1 MQNKKVL
8 ITGGA
13 GFIGSH
19 TAEEFL
25 NNGYKV
31 KILDNLRT
39 GDLQNLTHI
48 KDRISFIQG
57 DIRDAELVTSLID
70 DSTAVVHLAAL
81 VSVPESI
88 ENPSLA
94 HDINVTGMHTVL
106 NESRLSSAVCF
117 ISASSAAIYGSS
129 VPVPTPESITHAPS
143 SPYGLHKSINEQ
155 YGKLFAELHG
165 MQVTFLRF
173 FNVYGPRQKAEG
185 GYASVIPAFIKKV
198 RANEPALINGSG
210 TISRDFIHVR
220 DVARALYLAVEH
232 ASTQVEGFTESP
244 ESEEVKRDDNDA
256 GANFNVYNIATGKPT
271 SLDTLWNTICKVSNK
286 NIQVTYG
293 EKRAGDIEVSIADVS
308 KANKELKFEARV
320 SLEDG
325 LREIV

>member
-1 MQNKKVL
+1 MQTKKVL

-19 TAEEFL
+19 TALEFL
-25 NNGYKV
+25 NAGYEV

-39 GDLQNLTHI
+39 GDLQNLEHI
-48 KDRISFIQG
+48 KERIAFTEG
-57 DIRDAELVTSLID
+57 DIRDAELVSSFID

-106 NESRLSSAVCF
+106 NAARVSNAVCF
-117 ISASSAAIYGSS
+117 ISASSAAVYGSN
-129 VPVPTPESITHAPS
+129 VPVPTPEVVPHAPS

-155 YGKLFAELHG
+155 YGKLFAELYC
-165 MQVTFLRF
+165 MNITFLRF

-198 RANEPALINGSG
+198 RANEPAVINGSG

-220 DVARALYLAVEH
+220 DVAKALYLAVEH
-232 ASTQVEGFTESP
+232 ARITRDESKKNL
-244 ESEEVKRDDNDA
+244 SADA
-256 GANFNVYNIATGKPT
+256 KFNVYNIATGKPT
-271 SLDTLWNTICKVSNK
+271 SLDTLWNTLCKVSNK
-286 NIQVTYG
+286 NIQVKYG
-293 EKRAGDIEVSIADVS
+293 EKRVGDIEISIADVS
-308 KANKELKFEARV
+308 KAHKELKFDTNV

-325 LREIV
+325 LKEIV

>member
-1 MQNKKVL
+1 MQTKKVL

-25 NNGYKV
+25 NNGYEV

-39 GDLQNLTHI
+39 GDLQNLAHI
-48 KDRISFIQG
+48 KERISFIEG
-57 DIRDAELVTSLID
+57 DIRDAELVASLID

-81 VSVPESI
+81 VSVPESM

-106 NESRLSSAVCF
+106 NASRLSNAFCF
-117 ISASSAAIYGSS
+117 ISASSAAVYGSN
-129 VPVPTPESITHAPS
+129 VPVPTPESTTHAPS

-155 YGKLFAELHG
+155 YGKLFAELYG
-165 MQVTFLRF
+165 MKVAFLRF
-173 FNVYGPRQKAEG
+173 FNVYGPKQKAEG

-198 RANEPALINGSG
+198 RANEPAVINGSG

-232 ASTQVEGFTESP
+232 ARIIKDESKGNP
-244 ESEEVKRDDNDA
+244 DPDT
-256 GANFNVYNIATGKPT
+256 NFNVYNIATGKPA
-271 SLDTLWNTICKVSNK
+271 SLDTLWNTLCKISNK

-293 EKRAGDIEVSIADVS
+293 EKRVGDIEVSIADVS
-308 KANKELKFEARV
+308 KANKELKFEAKV

-325 LREIV
+325 LREII

>member
-25 NNGYKV
+25 NSGYEV

-39 GDLQNLTHI
+39 GDLQNLAHI
-48 KDRISFIQG
+48 KERISFIEG
-57 DIRDAELVTSLID
+57 DIRDAELVASLID

-88 ENPSLA
+88 ENPNLA

-106 NESRLSSAVCF
+106 DVSRASNAVCF
-117 ISASSAAIYGSS
+117 ISASSAAVYGSN
-129 VPVPTPESITHAPS
+129 VPVPTPESIPHAPS

-155 YGKLFAELHG
+155 YGKLFADLYE
-165 MQVTFLRF
+165 MKVTFLRF

-185 GYASVIPAFIKKV
+185 GYASVIPAFIKRIK
-198 RANEPALINGSG
+198 AGESATINGSG

-220 DVARALYLAVEH
+220 DIARALYLSVEH
-232 ASTQVEGFTESP
+232 AISKTNS
-244 ESEEVKRDDNDA
+244 
-256 GANFNVYNIATGKPT
+256 NFNVYNIATGKPT
-271 SLDTLWNTICKVSNK
+271 SLDMLWNTLCKVSGK
-286 NIQVTYG
+286 NIQANYG
-293 EKRAGDIEVSIADVS
+293 EKRIGDIEVSIADVS
-308 KANKELKFEARV
+308 LAEKSLKFEAKV
-320 SLEDG
+320 TLENG
-325 LREIV
+325 LRELV

>member
-25 NNGYKV
+25 SGGYEV

-39 GDLQNLTHI
+39 GDLQNLAHI
-48 KDRISFIQG
+48 KDRISFIEG
-57 DIRDAELVTSLID
+57 DIYDANLVASLID
-70 DSTAVVHLAAL
+70 NSTAVVHLAAL

-106 NESRLSSAVCF
+106 DSSRTQRAVCF
-117 ISASSAAIYGSS
+117 IGASSAAVYGSN
-129 VPVPTPESITHAPS
+129 VPVPTSETTPHAPS

-155 YGKLFAELHG
+155 YGKLFVELYG
-165 MQVTFLRF
+165 MKVTFLRF

-185 GYASVIPAFIKKV
+185 GYASVIPAFIKKIT
-198 RANEPALINGSG
+198 AGTSATINGSG
-210 TISRDFIHVR
+210 NISRDFIHVR
-220 DVARALYLAVEH
+220 DVARALYLAVEQATSKH
-232 ASTQVEGFTESP
+232 QQES
-244 ESEEVKRDDNDA
+244 NTNT
-256 GANFNVYNIATGKPT
+256 NFNVFNIATGKPT
-271 SLDTLWNTICKVSNK
+271 SLDTLWNTLCKVSGK
-286 NIQVTYG
+286 NIQATYG

-308 KANKELKFEARV
+308 KAHKELKFEAKV